1 MSSLPPPFCLSAR
14 PHPGLSPAEPPL
26 GPIHC
31 PRKTVCPPWSD
42 LPATYSTP
50 TPIPLPETPKN
61 RDRGV
66 LTAARETGALRFC
79 PAPSQDPQT
88 AIHTRHFGV
97 LGWRI
102 GTPAWGWGP
111 KSWEGPA
118 PQKQKW
124 GKPTCPPSLGAAGK
138 CCRRRGVDWGA
149 VLMPRATGPGSGGQR
164 GGASLATCPPPSFS
178 AATQD
183 EGPALPAL
191 AGAPPPGPGLTAPAP
206 RPRPAP
212 RPPAGSPAPGCAEP
226 PGG

>member
-1 MSSLPPPFCLSAR
+1 MLCRGGS
-14 PHPGLSPAEPPL
+14 LSPSP
-26 GPIHC
+26 H
-31 PRKTVCPPWSD
+31 
-42 LPATYSTP
+42 
-50 TPIPLPETPKN
+50 ETPKN

-97 LGWRI
+97 L
-102 GTPAWGWGP
+102 
-111 KSWEGPA
+111 
-118 PQKQKW
+118 
-124 GKPTCPPSLGAAGK
+124 
-138 CCRRRGVDWGA
+138 
-149 VLMPRATGPGSGGQR
+149 
-164 GGASLATCPPPSFS
+164 
-178 AATQD
+178 ATQD